1 MKKLI
6 AFTFALWALSC
17 CMYGAEAG
25 QTPAQQQL
33 IERAEPLH
41 PGDPGFKEDQ
51 APEVAATAYKAPRQG
66 LFSRALTAVKTRSHN
81 IWGGLKSAA
90 RKVKN
95 YIEMRHEDEDTMT
108 CPNLDKS
115 ANARDAQSSFEY
127 FALTAAKARD
137 TQIADTLALGFLAA
151 AIGATATFCKF
162 GISGQA
168 IKSTAGLTSTVSLLS
183 WFCFGK
189 KIDYNLSREMQRS
202 IQLFKKQNISQ
213 LEALAGYK
221 AAKETWIPE
230 NGYYMSTFSP
240 YLPTCI
246 YHMYYNF
253 FGIRAMHNLYAAYKR
268 SLQTVTC

>member
-17 CMYGAEAG
+17 YMYGAEAG
-25 QTPAQQQL
+25 QAPAQQQL
-33 IERAEPLH
+33 IEHAEPLH
-41 PGDPGFKEDQ
+41 PEDQ
-51 APEVAATAYKAPRQG
+51 KLEATATACKTPRQG

-81 IWGGLKSAA
+81 IWGRFKSAA

-108 CPNLDKS
+108 CPNFDES
-115 ANARDAQSSFEY
+115 ANAQKALPEFEN
-127 FALTAAKARD
+127 FALAAVRARD
-137 TQIADTLALGFLAA
+137 TQITNTLALGFLAA

-168 IKSTAGLTSTVSLLS
+168 IKITAGLTSTVSLLS

-189 KIDYNLSREMQRS
+189 KVDATLSREMQRS
-202 IQLFKKQNISQ
+202 IQLFKENNISQ

-221 AAKETWIPE
+221 ARQPWCQE
-230 NGYYMSTFSP
+230 NDYYISASLPYSP
-240 YLPTCI
+240 KHI
-246 YHMYYNF
+246 YRMYYNF
-253 FGIRAMHNLYAAYKR
+253 FGIRAMRNLYAAYKR
-268 SLQTVTC
+268 SLQTASC

>member
-17 CMYGAEAG
+17 YMYGAEAG

-41 PGDPGFKEDQ
+41 PEDQ
-51 APEVAATAYKAPRQG
+51 VPEAAATACKVPRQG
-66 LFSRALTAVKTRSHN
+66 LFSRALTAVKTRSYN

-95 YIEMRHEDEDTMT
+95 YIEMRHEDEDTMA

-115 ANARDAQSSFEY
+115 ANTRDAQSSFEY